1 MRWHIPEPSVES
13 EVINLRIREK
23 PPVEVNSEEIFF
35 KLIKI
40 AFMQRRKTLVNSLSN
55 SGFIEKN
62 KITEILKQLNINEN
76 IRAEKLSIQDFANI
90 ANEI

>member
-1 MRWHIPEPSVES
+1 M
-13 EVINLRIREK
+13 
-23 PPVEVNSEEIFF
+23 EVNSEEIFF